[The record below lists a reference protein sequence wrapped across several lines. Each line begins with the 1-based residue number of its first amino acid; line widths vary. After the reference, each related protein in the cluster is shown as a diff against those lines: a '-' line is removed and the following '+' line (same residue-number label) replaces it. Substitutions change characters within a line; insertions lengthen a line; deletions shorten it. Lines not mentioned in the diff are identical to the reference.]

1 MPSKNEDLHG
11 NVPDE
16 SKVVLVL
23 IDVINDLEFD
33 EGDQLLEHALPMAR
47 KIVKLKKRAK
57 EAHIPVIY
65 VNDNF
70 GRWQSDFTKLIG
82 HCLRDGVRGREL
94 AELLKPER
102 DDYFVLK
109 PKHSAFF
116 STTFDTL
123 LAYLNAKTL
132 ILTGVAANIC
142 VLFTASDAFMRDY
155 HLVIPADCVASN
167 SPKENEHALR
177 QMQRVLKADITPS
190 DRLDLRKLQRH
201 YGEGEP
207 EVEHTSEPS
216 RSAKTVDAKK
226 APG

>member
-1 MPSKNEDLHG
+1 
-11 NVPDE
+11 
-16 SKVVLVL
+16 
-23 IDVINDLEFD
+23 
-33 EGDQLLEHALPMAR
+33 MAH
-47 KIVKLKKRAK
+47 KIAELKKRAK
-57 EAHIPVIY
+57 EARIPVIY

-70 GRWQSDFTKLIG
+70 GRWQSDFTKLID
-82 HCLRDGVRGREL
+82 HCLQDDIRGREL
-94 AELLKPER
+94 AELLKPDK

-123 LAYLNAKTL
+123 LAYINAKTL

-142 VLFTASDAFMRDY
+142 VLFTANDAFMRDY

-167 SPKENEHALR
+167 SPEENEHALR
-177 QMQRVLKADITPS
+177 QMQKVLKADITPS
-190 DRLDLRKLQRH
+190 YRLDLQKLQR
-201 YGEGEP
+201 YRRQEERP
-207 EVEHTSEPS
+207 EVEQTSESS